1 MQRQARPARAST
13 GARLLGVALA
23 SVGALGCS
31 RAPLWAPLPPIGP
44 DTKAGL
50 LVRWADGR
58 ARVDAVDLD
67 PPLTVLERPVDDV
80 EADAARIT
88 LELLTYPRTLEAMRL
103 VSGPLELDDGG
114 APLPTPA
121 AVFAT
126 ALGVGEPWTPTI
138 EPSPATTALRLRGE
152 GSRGCPRVRV
162 HSIEVPDGTAALY
175 ALPLPLG
182 DDGVLIGSERATY
195 VLEGDVFTRVSRTP
209 TDFAPTAG
217 TTGPADGLH
226 FGDADG
232 HIWTAVYVARTLT
245 ATLALAQR
253 APSKIRALDVSL
265 DAARIDAFTIGV
277 DGRFA
282 RVREDEVRLLRE
294 LRPYDGKAP
303 FAAVRRR
310 RSSEGVAIIASENA
324 VFASVNSQPALAE
337 PIEEGSSLSGFTGL
351 GHLSATNRELV
362 GTALGDV
369 LTFEGRTWRRWLP
382 DSGFRIAITAF
393 GEIGDRPT
401 DTLHGVW
408 MSGSAGVTALW
419 TEERGLCPLIAR
431 VESVP
436 RFIVRRANDWVF
448 AGESLG
454 AGGTRISIVELEDP

>member
-1 MQRQARPARAST
+1 MHPRRWLRTRASLA
-13 GARLLGVALA
+13 ARRLTLALVGVVATA
-23 SVGALGCS
+23 CS
-31 RAPLWAPLPPIGP
+31 RAPLWAPLPPIGAES
-44 DTKAGL
+44 KAAL

-58 ARVDAVDLD
+58 ARVDALDLD
-67 PPLTVLERPVDDV
+67 PPPTVLERPLDDV
-80 EADAARIT
+80 EADATTIT
-88 LELLTYPRTLEAMRL
+88 LELLTYPRNLEAMRL
-103 VSGPLELDDGG
+103 VSGPLELDEAGT
-114 APLPTPA
+114 PLPTPA

-126 ALGVGEPWTPTI
+126 SLGGGAPWTPAV
-138 EPSPATTALRLRGE
+138 EPSAAAAELRLRGE
-152 GSRGCPRVRV
+152 GGRGCPRARVRSV
-162 HSIEVPDGTAALY
+162 ELPDGTAALY

-182 DDGVLIGSERATY
+182 DDGVLIGNERATF
-195 VLEGDVFTRVSRTP
+195 VLEGEVFTRVSRSP
-209 TDFAPTAG
+209 EDFAPTAG

-226 FGDADG
+226 FGDAEG
-232 HIWTAVYVARTLT
+232 RIWTATYVARALT
-245 ATLALAQR
+245 ATLALSRR

-337 PIEEGSSLSGFTGL
+337 PIEDGSSLSGFTGL

-393 GEIGDRPT
+393 GELGERPT

-454 AGGTRISIVELEDP
+454 AGGTKISIVELEP